1 MEMKDWAEHLL
12 AAQREG
18 KPVRRYAAEHGLSA
32 DAMYLAR
39 RKLRARESAV
49 AAKVPARVPVAGK
62 GGENPFAAVRLAAM
76 PAPLR
81 AQLPNGGMLELA
93 IGAGGSA
100 TLVAAINVLA
110 KLPCSA

>member
-1 MEMKDWAEHLL
+1 MEMKEWAEHLA

-32 DAMYLAR
+32 DAMYSAR
-39 RKLRARESAV
+39 RKLRVREVA
-49 AAKVPARVPVAGK
+49 AAKVPTRAPVPGK
-62 GGENPFAAVRLAAM
+62 RAANPFAAARLAAM

-81 AQLPNGGMLELA
+81 AQLPNGVMLELA
-93 IGAGGSA
+93 IGAGDSA

>member
-1 MEMKDWAEHLL
+1 MEMNEWAEHVA

-18 KPVRRYAAEHGLSA
+18 KPVRRYAAERGLSA
-32 DAMYLAR
+32 DAMYSAR
-39 RKLRARESAV
+39 RKLRVRDV
-49 AAKVPARVPVAGK
+49 ATAKVPTRVPAPGK
-62 GGENPFAAVRLAAM
+62 RGGNSFTAVRLAAM

-81 AQLPNGGMLELA
+81 AQLPNGVMLELA
-93 IGAGGSA
+93 ISAGDSA